1 MSLPPLV
8 PPLHEALGEAS
19 NKIVE
24 QYESKDIGDL

>member
-1 MSLPPLV
+1 MSLPLFV

-19 NKIVE
+19 TEIVE